1 MLNSLCGGDFEAT
14 TLNQTL
20 TYSNRELTPAPGSR
34 RGGVQLVRMVGL
46 NAPGRCLRPG
56 LHVGWECSDGLE
68 REAGWDLARGDA
80 LTLAP
85 RGPLGLEGLSSL

>member
-1 MLNSLCGGDFEAT
+1 MSGNSARALGCNADPDA
-14 TLNQTL
+14 
-20 TYSNRELTPAPGSR
+20 
-34 RGGVQLVRMVGL
+34 GL
-46 NAPGRCLRPG
+46 
-56 LHVGWECSDGLE
+56 DGLE